1 MNSLILRFATLYMQP
16 ILLLF
21 SIFLLF
27 RGHNDPGGGFC
38 GGLMAAS
45 AFALYAMAFSV
56 EEARKILR
64 VAPQTLIGMGLL
76 LALGSGLVSL
86 FGGKPFMTGLWQDVH
101 VPGMGVVH
109 LGTPMFFDIGV
120 YLDVLGVTLL
130 IIFTLAEHEREEH
143 LEHLQH
149 PVEGED

>member
-1 MNSLILRFATLYMQP
+1 
-16 ILLLF
+16 
-21 SIFLLF
+21 
-27 RGHNDPGGGFC
+27 
-38 GGLMAAS
+38 MAAS

-86 FGGKPFMTGLWQDVH
+86 FGGMPFMTGRWQDVH

-120 YLDVLGVTLL
+120 YLDVLGATLL
-130 IIFTLAEHEREEH
+130 IIFTLADHEQEED
-143 LEHLQH
+143 LEYALQTT
-149 PVEGED
+149 EGED